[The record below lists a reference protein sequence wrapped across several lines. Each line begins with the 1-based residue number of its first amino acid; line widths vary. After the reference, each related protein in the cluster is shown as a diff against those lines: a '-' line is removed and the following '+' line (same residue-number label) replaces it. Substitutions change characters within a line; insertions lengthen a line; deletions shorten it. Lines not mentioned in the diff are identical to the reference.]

1 MDRRKEIIHE
11 YKERKKRGGVYII
24 TNTVNGKYLTGYAA
38 DVKSVHN
45 RFQFALMTGATLD
58 PRLRKDWEECGAK
71 VFTLEMLEE
80 LEKKPEQSDGE
91 FMEDLQA
98 LEQLCRA
105 NLDASKA
112 Y

>member
-1 MDRRKEIIHE
+1 MNRRKEILKE
-11 YKERKKRGGVYII
+11 YKGRKQCGGVYII

-38 DVKSVHN
+38 DLKSVHN

-58 PRLRKDWEECGAK
+58 PRLRKDWEAFGAK
-71 VFTLEMLEE
+71 AFTLEVLEE
-80 LEKKPEQSDGE
+80 LEKKHEQSDGE

-105 NLDASKA
+105 NFDVSKA